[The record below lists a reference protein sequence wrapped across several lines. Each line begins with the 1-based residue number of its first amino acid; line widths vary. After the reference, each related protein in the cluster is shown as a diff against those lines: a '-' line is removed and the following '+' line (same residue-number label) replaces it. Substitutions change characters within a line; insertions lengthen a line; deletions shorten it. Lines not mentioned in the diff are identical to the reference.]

1 MSEKE
6 NRKKSAHPFRKKILR
21 WVMIAFLFLLFL
33 EFVIYF
39 GSNIFLSNWAR
50 NKINDAT
57 EDVYNIEFNRINISL
72 LRRGIF
78 LDGIIMKPAKEVV
91 AKPGQTLFDFS
102 LDELVFKG
110 LWYSF
115 SDNIFYIGT
124 LEFDNPNINMNLP
137 LNSKGEVVAQDS
149 VKGTKESA
157 IKKLENEVK
166 KSISDMKLNGLV
178 IRTLDINHADLFFL
192 NFLSENSLKA
202 QNTKLLVKDINLT
215 TKEVWETPFNARGF
229 EFDLEK
235 VSFSLPDNVHRILA
249 DKVFVSSLENSL
261 DLVNF
266 ALVPDKSKESK
277 SYYSVELDQLRVG
290 NVDLNRAFM
299 TSSVLIDEIVL
310 DDPHF
315 KVEKLIIAEKD
326 STGTGNLNE
335 LIDGLL
341 ESVSIKELSINR
353 GRFVTS
359 NAIDTLRNRIE
370 IGDVDFK
377 MIMFYLGNDESKKVN
392 QFFYGEDASME
403 IQDASLYLSDEIHVL
418 KGEKIS
424 VSSFKDEIDIEN
436 FSFQPRD
443 EFLAGKDPNQI
454 IKISLPKLAL
464 TKANLKLL
472 YNEGKFEMDEMK
484 LNSPRVEIIELRKKD
499 KVSNQNVSVKDL
511 LEGFLSGIKIGKFD
525 LDDGKIQFKNEAGER
540 SDDIGFESF
549 SLELDEVFIQ
559 PNSSQSLNDLLYA
572 KDLVLS
578 LDKYRLKL
586 RDNLHEFLAD
596 NVTIDSKNSLL
607 SISGLIIRPEN
618 SNQVQQVLDTYDKSV
633 ILDFQIPEFRAEG
646 FNVRAAFEEERLEIQ
661 QILIPKPELSMIRFR
676 KKQSSKSASSID
688 SSDEIGDLITSYFKK
703 IEIDSLN
710 FSQGKL
716 KYENYSGQKDI
727 TFQEENLSLK
737 LKGFYV
743 DEVGTIR
750 ENKTFFSEE
759 IDLRLENYAF
769 NLAEGNYVA
778 STTGLNYNSL
788 DQTIIIENLELLP
801 GPDLKN
807 KIALSLDLPQVAFK
821 GVDIESFLFENR
833 LELNNLKVTGGKIN
847 LEIDK
852 DYENDENLNQ
862 SERKRS
868 LPKSV
873 ELVKIDSIEAVS
885 STLGINFRSGT
896 SEAQSILTNFDLGI
910 NGFNFD
916 SATNTKEDLSGLF
929 SEINLSLQDFS
940 FALPDS
946 LHTIMFSSVNVDN
959 SVDAT
964 VFSDFQIVPKSTKI
978 APGSPIISAK
988 IESLSIENNTL
999 KEIQE
1004 TGIFNL
1010 ERIKMT
1016 NPLIAIYLDSAEK
1029 KKSEKTASTKNNDGL
1044 IQSILLQDVLI
1055 ENGRFALHNKETG
1068 PIDRL
1073 AFEGVNFKL
1082 DDLNFDLI
1090 GKDQK
1095 LSPQLLLEKDL
1106 SLSLSNYHFLS
1117 KDSLNE
1123 IEIGKISFHE
1133 KDLIIENM
1141 SFGPSIGRYNYLNKQ
1156 IYQADAIDGKVQKLT
1171 IENIDFN
1178 QYFLDKK
1185 FKAQGLILDSL
1196 EIEIFRDK
1204 RLPQKEG
1211 VYKPMPQALLRNAP
1225 FDMMID
1231 SILIRGGIIRYEEF
1245 GPKAMLPGDI
1255 YFSDLN
1261 MVMAPFIMTKEGEDF
1276 PLKSTQVSATT
1287 KIMGEGDVEL
1297 KAKMFYEDP
1306 YPMEVDI
1313 EMGEFD
1319 LRSVNNMVTKGVF
1332 IRVLDGKVT
1341 DGKWNFKVNDDVAR
1355 GKMDFHYEDLK
1366 IEFLDSLT
1374 LERGT
1379 GKLNVMTFL
1388 ANTVVKNDNPRKF
1401 LNRRVNS
1408 RIYFERDQS
1417 KFIFGGWWRATFSGL
1432 KGSLGLG
1439 QPKDPK
1445 RKEEEEE

>member
-1 MSEKE
+1 MSEKVHH
-6 NRKKSAHPFRKKILR
+6 KKSAHPFRKKLLR

-33 EFVIYF
+33 EFIIYF

-57 EDVYNIEFNRINISL
+57 EDIYNIEFNRINISL

-78 LDGIIMKPAKEVV
+78 LDGIIMKPANGVV

-115 SDNIFYIGT
+115 SENIFYIGR

-137 LNSKGEVVAQDS
+137 LNSKGNPANEDS
-149 VKGTKESA
+149 VQLKKESP
-157 IKKLENEVK
+157 ISRLEDEVR
-166 KSISDMKLNGLV
+166 KSIAEMKLNGLV

-192 NFLSENSLKA
+192 NFLSENALKA

-215 TKEVWETPFNARGF
+215 TNEIWDTPFNAKGF

-235 VSFSLPDNVHRILA
+235 VSFSLPDNVHSIIA
-249 DKVFVSSLENSL
+249 DKVFVSSLENRL

-266 ALVPDKSKESK
+266 ALLPDKAKESK
-277 SYYSVELDQLRVG
+277 SYYSVKLDQLRVG

-299 TSSVLIDEIVL
+299 TSALQIDEIVL
-310 DDPHF
+310 DDPQF
-315 KVEKLIIAEKD
+315 KVEKLIISEKD
-326 STGTGNLNE
+326 SVGTGDLNE
-335 LIDGLL
+335 LIEGLL
-341 ESVSIKELSINR
+341 ESVSIKELSVNN
-353 GRFVTS
+353 GNFVTS
-359 NAIDTLRNRIE
+359 NAKDTLRNRIE
-370 IGDVDFK
+370 IGEFDFK
-377 MIMFYLGNDESKKVN
+377 MIMFYLGNDESKQLN

-418 KGEKIS
+418 KGERIS

-443 EFLAGKDPNQI
+443 EFINEKDPDQI
-454 IKISLPKLAL
+454 IKITLPKLAL
-464 TKANLKLL
+464 TRANLKLL
-472 YNEGKFEMDEMK
+472 YNEGKFEMNEMT
-484 LNSPRVEIIELRKKD
+484 LNSPKVEIIELKKKGEGSD
-499 KVSNQNVSVKDL
+499 QNVSVKEL
-511 LEGFLSGIKIGKFD
+511 LEGFLTDVKIQRFK
-525 LDDGKIQFKNEAGER
+525 LDDGEIQFKNEAGER
-540 SDDIGFESF
+540 SNDIGFESF
-549 SLELDEVFIQ
+549 DLELDEVFIQ
-559 PNSSQSLNDLLYA
+559 PNSSQSLSDLLYA

-586 RDNLHEFLAD
+586 RDNLHEFMAD

-607 SISGLIIRPEN
+607 SIRGLIIRPEN
-618 SNQVQQVLDTYDKSV
+618 SNQVQQILDTYGKSV
-633 ILDFQIPEFRAEG
+633 TLDFQIPEFRAEG

-676 KKQSSKSASSID
+676 KKQNSKTTSSIE
-688 SSDEIGDLITSYFKK
+688 SSSEIGDLITSYFNE
-703 IEIDSLN
+703 IDIDSLS
-710 FSQGKL
+710 FSQGKI

-727 TFQEENLSLK
+727 MFQEENLSLK

-743 DEVGTIR
+743 DNKGTVR
-750 ENKTFFSEE
+750 DNKTLFSEE

-769 NLAEGNYVA
+769 DLAGGNYVA
-778 STTGLNYNSL
+778 STSGLNYNSM
-788 DQTIIIENLELLP
+788 DQSIIIENLELVP
-801 GPDLKN
+801 GPDLEN

-821 GVDIESFLFENR
+821 GVDIESFLFDNK

-852 DYENDENLNQ
+852 DYEKDETPNN
-862 SERKRS
+862 SERRRS

-896 SEAQSILTNFDLGI
+896 REAQSILTNFDLGI

-916 SATNTKEDLSGLF
+916 STTNTKEDLSGLF

-946 LHTIMFSSVNVDN
+946 IHTLMFSSVNVDN

-964 VFSDFQIVPKSTKI
+964 VFSNFQIVPKSTNM
-978 APGSPIISAK
+978 APGVPIISAN
-988 IESLSIENNTL
+988 IGELSIQNNTL

-1010 ERIKMT
+1010 EKVTLT
-1016 NPLIAIYLDSAEK
+1016 NPQVDIYLDSAEK
-1029 KKSEKTASTKNNDGL
+1029 KKTEKKTSVKKKDGL

-1055 ENGRFALHNKETG
+1055 QNGGFTLHNKETG

-1073 AFEGVNFKL
+1073 AFARVNFEL
-1082 DDLNFDLI
+1082 GNLNLDLI
-1090 GKDQK
+1090 GNNQK
-1095 LSPQLLLEKDL
+1095 ISPQFFLEKDL
-1106 SLSLSNYHFLS
+1106 SVSISNYHLLS
-1117 KDSLNE
+1117 DDGLNG
-1123 IEIGKISFHE
+1123 IDIGKISLNE
-1133 KDLIIENM
+1133 DDLIIENID
-1141 SFGPSIGRYNYLNKQ
+1141 FGPTIGRYDYLNKQ
-1156 IYQADAIDGKVQKLT
+1156 KYQADAIDGRVKRITLQ
-1171 IENIDFN
+1171 NIDFN
-1178 QYFLDKK
+1178 QYFLDNKL
-1185 FKAQGLILDSL
+1185 KAQGLILDSL
-1196 EIEIFRDK
+1196 ELDVFRDK
-1204 RLPQKEG
+1204 RLPLKEG
-1211 VYKPMPQALLRNAP
+1211 VYKPMPQALMRSAP
-1225 FDMMID
+1225 FDLIID
-1231 SILIRGGIIRYEEF
+1231 SVMIHDGIIRYQEF
-1245 GPKAMLPGDI
+1245 GPKSMLPGTI
-1255 YFSDLN
+1255 YFDQVNLK
-1261 MVMAPFIMTKEGEDF
+1261 MEPFILSKEGEEF
-1276 PLKSTQVSATT
+1276 PLKSTRLEATS
-1287 KIMGEGDVEL
+1287 KLMGQGDVKLE
-1297 KAKMFYEDP
+1297 AKLFYKEP
-1306 YPMEVDI
+1306 YPMEVDV

-1319 LRSVNNMVTKGVF
+1319 LTSINEMLSRGVF
-1332 IRVLDGKVT
+1332 VKVLDGKVT

-1355 GKMDFHYEDLK
+1355 GKMNFHYEDLK

-1374 LERGT
+1374 LNRGT
-1379 GKLNVMTFL
+1379 GKLNMMTFL
-1388 ANTVVKNDNPRKF
+1388 ANIFVKNDNPRKF
-1401 LNRRVNS
+1401 LNKRVKS
-1408 RIYFERDQS
+1408 RIYFERDKS

-1439 QPKDPK
+1439 QPKDPR
-1445 RKEEEEE
+1445 RKEEEEY